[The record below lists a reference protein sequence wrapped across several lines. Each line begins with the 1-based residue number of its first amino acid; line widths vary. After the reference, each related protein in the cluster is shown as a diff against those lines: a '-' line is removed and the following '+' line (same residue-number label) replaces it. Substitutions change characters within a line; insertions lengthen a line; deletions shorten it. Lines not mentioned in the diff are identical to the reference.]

1 MRLPRTLES
10 APSSWRWAAYRSL
23 ALAAALLAAELA
35 PTEALGQA
43 VVPSGFADQLGV
55 GGLSRPVGMAF
66 LPDGRL
72 LVIEQQTARVRLI
85 VNGAISIVDPMGIVP
100 GVNTSGE
107 ERGLL
112 GIAVDPGWPTRPYF
126 YTHSTD
132 AGPPSRVRISRFT
145 VTGDLSGTGNGAL
158 TFNPASRYDLLTAI
172 PDNAFNHNGGT
183 LRFGPDGMLYA
194 SLGEDATPCAAQDT
208 SSLRGVILRLDV
220 SRLPSGAGGPPSPAL
235 ITPADNPFAAVGSPK
250 SKLIWLYGLRN
261 PFRFHIDPASD
272 ALFVADVGQD
282 TWEEVDWA
290 PRGGGNFGWPIFE
303 GFASYPGGCT
313 ANGSP
318 IAPIYAYDH
327 GSGNAVMSAGVYRKP
342 TGALGGFPPEYEGDY
357 FFSDYYSGDMWRLK
371 RSGGTWSVAP
381 AVPGQPS
388 SAHWAG
394 GLDSVSDYLLG
405 PDGGLWYCNQSSGEI
420 RRIAF
425 SMPDT
430 IPPSPITD
438 LR

>member
-1 MRLPRTLES
+1 M
-10 APSSWRWAAYRSL
+10 AAT
-23 ALAAALLAAELA
+23 LLAAGLA
-35 PTEALGQA
+35 PTRALGQA

-85 VNGAISIVDPMGIVP
+85 VNGAISIVDPMGTVP
-100 GVNTSGE
+100 VVNTSGE

-132 AGPPSRVRISRFT
+132 VGPPTRVRISRFT

-158 TFNPASRYDLLTAI
+158 TFNPASRFDLLTAI

-235 ITPADNPFAAVGSPK
+235 ITPAGNPFVAVGSPR

-261 PFRFHIDPASD
+261 PFRFHIDPASS
-272 ALFVADVGQD
+272 ALFIADVGQD

-290 PRGGGNFGWPIFE
+290 PQGGGNFGWPMFE
-303 GFASYPGGCT
+303 GNASYAGGCT
-313 ANGSP
+313 ATGSP

-342 TGALGGFPPEYEGDY
+342 AGALGGFPSEYEGDY

-405 PDGGLWYCNQSSGEI
+405 PDGALWYCNQSSGQI
-420 RRIAF
+420 RRIVF
-425 SMPDT
+425 LTPDT
-430 IPPSPITD
+430 IPPATITD